1 MKRYSSS
8 FWQIISMCVKLSPGT
23 LSIRG
28 ASRCHMSSAGPVT
41 SDSTIAVGTSGKDS
55 ERRALLADVAEAAEI
70 HGHGSREHCG
80 ALQSHRQRYR
90 LCNCNAFRTRP
101 KGHSTKCRSYRPS
114 GWSRKGATD
123 NYTEGGGFQ
132 VDLAGMP
139 IPTRDGP
146 MSRSVNRK
154 RSAVSFD

>member
-1 MKRYSSS
+1 
-8 FWQIISMCVKLSPGT
+8 
-23 LSIRG
+23 
-28 ASRCHMSSAGPVT
+28 MSSVGHVT

-55 ERRALLADVAEAAEI
+55 ERRVLLADVAEAAET
-70 HGHGSREHCG
+70 HGHGSREHCA
-80 ALQSHRQRYR
+80 ALKSHRQRYR
-90 LCNCNAFRTRP
+90 ICNCNAYRTRP

-123 NYTEGGGFQ
+123 NYTEGGFQ
-132 VDLAGMP
+132 VDLTGMP

-154 RSAVSFD
+154 RFAITW

>member
-1 MKRYSSS
+1 
-8 FWQIISMCVKLSPGT
+8 
-23 LSIRG
+23 
-28 ASRCHMSSAGPVT
+28 MSSADRVT

-55 ERRALLADVAEAAEI
+55 ERRALIADVVEAVET
-70 HGHGSREHCG
+70 HGHGSREHCA

-90 LCNCNAFRTRP
+90 LCNCNAYRTRP

-132 VDLAGMP
+132 VNLAGMP

-154 RSAVSFD
+154 RSMVKW